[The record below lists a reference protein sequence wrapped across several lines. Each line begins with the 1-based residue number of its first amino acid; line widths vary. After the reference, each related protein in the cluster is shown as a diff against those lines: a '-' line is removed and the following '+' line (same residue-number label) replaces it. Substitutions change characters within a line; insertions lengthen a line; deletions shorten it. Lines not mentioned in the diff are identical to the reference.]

1 MGIDSPKIILTM
13 RSGFFGLG
21 CWFGGSTT
29 LKNKMFFVFL
39 APFNFMCQETLHRV
53 FSVYTQLD
61 FLYLFFF
68 FFFFFTVLHF
78 LLFVYLILVCLI
90 SLGFTG
96 QATVLVSLT

>member
-29 LKNKMFFVFL
+29 LKNKLFFVYL
-39 APFNFMCQETLHRV
+39 APFNFMCQTTLHRV

-68 FFFFFTVLHF
+68 FNVPHF

-90 SLGFTG
+90 SGFTG
-96 QATVLVSLT
+96 QATVLVPLT

>member
-29 LKNKMFFVFL
+29 LKNKMFIVFL

-61 FLYLFFF
+61 FLYLFIYF
-68 FFFFFTVLHF
+68 F
-78 LLFVYLILVCLI
+78 LLFHISCYL
-90 SLGFTG
+90 ST
-96 QATVLVSLT
+96 